1 MASFDLSFTP
11 RFSAANA
18 SSIRTRAEELDMLQA
33 RLLGQAGDLD
43 GDFNHAASQ
52 FTDMIA
58 WNIGEQSSDELQ
70 LWRDAGVAIAY
81 ASSMIELW
89 AKYVEEFQEE
99 RSEQTTEWF
108 NFRTA
113 KAAEIPGEYQG
124 KTITATYPAQEG
136 MGLLGDANNCRDIYD
151 EVAVKLADLE
161 EREQA
166 NYRKFEDHA
175 EEVADMLREGPTKAN
190 VQALIDAGINSWAF
204 YNMDPNHYTMLV
216 DGRELT
222 EENAQEWSRELE
234 GYWSGTQPID
244 ERYHELMLMMGMI
257 TTNAMQAQQGGTSY
271 RSEEMDFLE
280 AFYAELEH
288 DEARNSM
295 GVLGIPSQ
303 MEGDHLSAEER
314 EHALGVLGDGLLTLS
329 DERIGGGYDGLP
341 ASVRDVIEGP
351 DFSTTRSGAGY
362 TNTHAD
368 WMARAGHLSDLLEHS
383 HGDMEGGVEFSARM
397 MEAVSGGIVR
407 MDALG
412 HSNDESLIGLVDV
425 ATRNED
431 VNYAILTGELPD
443 GVNEGLPDGVEVELP
458 WSGEAVDNTRER
470 IISSLYSHEW
480 SDDGDAVRGLT
491 EWMEESSWSDDEDER
506 RMAAEAMDGLLE
518 VITTKEMH
526 DALSDTGVEVELSDG
541 TEIPNAP
548 FTAVNGEI
556 ADGLAH
562 LFEVYIESF
571 ADEEGI
577 EAGHVDFGW
586 ERSEGDDRWN
596 DETRMLAMSPS
607 ERLIFLEYVMG
618 NEDSAVRAHTA
629 STVYSVTQ
637 TELLLETGNSVET
650 GADAGVLQSLVDAA
664 LHNEAVNRGLDQ
676 DQEEAMKRKLVD
688 GVVNSGNNAL
698 GLVPGLG
705 VPLQSVSQFVAPEI
719 INQAFNDYVS
729 STSYVTSR
737 TTAIE
742 VEYYTSARVLSEIIG
757 RGGGD
762 LPVIDDGIRIGG
774 NFTPQEVLERAG
786 LLDERD
792 GEYYINFDREAEGDA
807 PDSSEVQEALN
818 SFLDSSEVD
827 WVPRETQRGSDFSSN
842 FTESFGQYY
851 NEIQGQMRYDKESIE
866 DLYEGVP
873 ADSPNS

>member
-11 RFSAANA
+11 RYSAANA

-58 WNIGEQSSDELQ
+58 WNIGEQSSEELQ

-89 AKYVEEFQEE
+89 AKHVEEFQEE

-136 MGLLGDANNCRDIYD
+136 MGLLGDANKCRDIYD
-151 EVAVKLADLE
+151 EVVVKLADLE

-166 NYRKFEDHA
+166 NYRKFENHA
-175 EEVADMLREGPTKAN
+175 EEVANMLREGPTKAN

-216 DGRELT
+216 DGRDLT

-234 GYWSGTQPID
+234 GYWSGAQPID
-244 ERYHELMLMMGMI
+244 ERYHELMLMMSMI

-295 GVLGIPSQ
+295 GVLGIPSR
-303 MEGDHLSAEER
+303 MEGDHLSDEER

-329 DERIGGGYDGLP
+329 DERIGGGYDALP

-368 WMARAGHLSDLLEHS
+368 WMARTGHLSDLLEHS
-383 HGDMEGGVEFSARM
+383 HDDMEGGVEFSARM

-412 HSNDESLIGLVDV
+412 HSNDESLVGLVDV

-431 VNYAILTGELPD
+431 VNYAILTGELP
-443 GVNEGLPDGVEVELP
+443 EGVEVDLP

-571 ADEEGI
+571 ADEQGI
-577 EAGHVDFGW
+577 ERGHVDFNW
-586 ERSEGDDRWN
+586 ERESDDLWN
-596 DETRMLAMSPS
+596 DDSRILAMSPA

-618 NEDSAVRAHTA
+618 HEDSAVRAHTA
-629 STVYSVTQ
+629 STVYTVAQ
-637 TELLLETGNSVET
+637 TEMYLENGNSTET
-650 GADAGVLQSLVDAA
+650 GANAGVLQSLIDSA
-664 LHNEAVNRGLDQ
+664 LHNEAVNRGLDHA
-676 DQEEAMKRKLVD
+676 QELEMRRKLVE
-688 GVVNSGNNAL
+688 GMVNTGNNAL
-698 GLVPGLG
+698 GLVPGMG
-705 VPLQSVSQFVAPEI
+705 VALQSVSQFVTPEM
-719 INQAFNDYVS
+719 INQAFDNFIS
-729 STSYVTSR
+729 STAHVDSR
-737 TTAIE
+737 TTAID
-742 VEYYTSARVLSEIIG
+742 VDYYTSARVLSEIIE
-757 RGGGD
+757 RGGGE
-762 LPVIDDGIRIGG
+762 LPKIDEEISIEGAGG
-774 NFTPQEVLERAG
+774 ATPQEVLERAG
-786 LLDERD
+786 LLAAREGVHFIDFE
-792 GEYYINFDREAEGDA
+792 GEPGEDA
-807 PDSSEVQEALN
+807 PSSSEIQEAMN
-818 SFLDSSEVD
+818 RFLASSEVD
-827 WVPRETQRGSDFSSN
+827 WTHGENYSGTDFSSN
-842 FTESFGQYY
+842 FTGYY
-851 NEIQGQMRYDKESIE
+851 GDYYDPIQDQMRYAE
-866 DLYEGVP
+866 DNIDHLYERVP
-873 ADSPNS
+873 ADAPTS